1 MALQFDIFTLF
12 PQMFDGPFN
21 ESIMKRAIERGLIT
35 INLHNI
41 RDWAFDKH
49 SVTDDTPYGGGGGM
63 IMKAKPI
70 FLAVEAVLE
79 LPAITAEA
87 PLRQP
92 PCPIILMTP
101 QGRPFTQKVAE
112 ELAQHSR
119 LALIC
124 GRYEGVDERVR
135 QYLVTDELS
144 VGDYVLSGGELAA
157 MTIVDAV
164 ARLVPGVLGNKNSA
178 HDDSHATGLL
188 EYPHYTRPATFR
200 GWHIPEILVSGHH
213 ANITQWRRQQAI
225 QRTQARRPD
234 LLKNIELT
242 EKEQSWLREEANEN
256 G

>member
-1 MALQFDIFTLF
+1 MALQFEIFTLF
-12 PQMFDGPFN
+12 PQMFDGPSRY
-21 ESIMKRAIERGLIT
+21 SIMKRAIEGRLIT

-49 SVTDDTPYGGGGGM
+49 SVTDDAPYGGGGGM
-63 IMKAKPI
+63 VMKAEPI
-70 FLAVEAVLE
+70 FLAVESVLE
-79 LPAITAEA
+79 LPPITAEQA
-87 PLRQP
+87 LTEA

-101 QGRPFTQKVAE
+101 QGRPFSQKIAE
-112 ELAQHSR
+112 ELARHSR

-178 HDDSHATGLL
+178 HDDSYTTGLL

-200 GWHIPEILVSGHH
+200 GWDIPEVLVSGHH
-213 ANITQWRRQQAI
+213 AKITQWRRQQAI

-234 LLKNIELT
+234 LLKNIE
-242 EKEQSWLREEANEN
+242 
-256 G
+256 

>member
-1 MALQFDIFTLF
+1 MGLQFEIFTLF
-12 PQMFDGPFN
+12 PQMFDGPFS

-49 SVTDDTPYGGGGGM
+49 SVTDDAPYGGGGGM
-63 IMKAKPI
+63 VMKAEPI
-70 FLAVEAVLE
+70 FLAVESVLE
-79 LPAITAEA
+79 LPPITAEQA
-87 PLRQP
+87 LTEV

-101 QGRPFTQKVAE
+101 QGRPFSQKVAQ
-112 ELAQHSR
+112 ELAQYSR
-119 LALIC
+119 LTLIC

-178 HDDSHATGLL
+178 DDDSYTTGLL
-188 EYPHYTRPATFR
+188 EYAHYTRPATFR
-200 GWHIPEILVSGHH
+200 GWHIPEVLVSGHH

-225 QRTQARRPD
+225 ERTQARRPD

-242 EKEQSWLREEANEN
+242 EKEQKQLRVQGHEN
-256 G
+256 A

>member
-12 PQMFDGPFN
+12 PQMFDGPFS
-21 ESIMKRAIERGLIT
+21 ESIMKRAVERHLIT

-49 SVTDDTPYGGGGGM
+49 SVTDHAPYGGGGGM
-63 IMKAKPI
+63 VMKAEPI
-70 FLAVEAVLE
+70 FVAVESVLE
-79 LPAITAEA
+79 LPTITAEQ
-87 PLRQP
+87 PLTVV

-101 QGRPFTQKVAE
+101 QGRPFSQKIAE
-112 ELAQHSR
+112 ELAQYSR

-144 VGDYVLSGGELAA
+144 IGDYVLSGGELAA

-164 ARLVPGVLGNKNSA
+164 ARLVPGVLGNMNSA
-178 HDDSHATGLL
+178 HEDSHTTGFL
-188 EYPHYTRPATFR
+188 EYPHYTRPANFR
-200 GWHIPEILVSGHH
+200 GWDIPEVLVSGHH
-213 ANITQWRRQQAI
+213 AKITQWRRQQAI
-225 QRTQARRPD
+225 ERTGARRPD
-234 LLKNIELT
+234 LLKNIEFT
-242 EKEQSWLREEANEN
+242 EKEQNWLRGHEK